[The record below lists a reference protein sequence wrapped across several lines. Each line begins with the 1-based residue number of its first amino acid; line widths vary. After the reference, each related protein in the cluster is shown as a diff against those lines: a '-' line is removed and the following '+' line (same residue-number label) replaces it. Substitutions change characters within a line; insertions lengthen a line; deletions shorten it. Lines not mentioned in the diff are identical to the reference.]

1 MRKSNRLISTRELH
15 AKKLT
20 WRGLAIILIFLG
32 GHPTTCFASHI
43 LYDASKNNII
53 TNPKERKKN
62 SWMHTHTHKM
72 IEPQLSWGLGQERSS
87 NQNGE
92 KFLWW
97 ISKVLVWKVW
107 ILLSVVLSIK
117 MHFDI
122 FWRPV
127 NILWISIE
135 IPFLKQALYKNIS
148 SLLNSKWEWRRDQHF
163 LLIVKSFPLSID
175 QRR

>member
-1 MRKSNRLISTRELH
+1 
-15 AKKLT
+15 
-20 WRGLAIILIFLG
+20 
-32 GHPTTCFASHI
+32 
-43 LYDASKNNII
+43 
-53 TNPKERKKN
+53 
-62 SWMHTHTHKM
+62 MHTHTHKM

-148 SLLNSKWEWRRDQHF
+148 SLNSKREWRRDQHF
-163 LLIVKSFPLSID
+163 FVDCEKFSIVNRPEKIDWKIMQCMHTSMIRIRICRNVVDRDFVLISFHGSNDFQVETSFHWIL
-175 QRR
+175 Q